1 MSVPAGAK
9 RTSSGSDH
17 AGCVAGA
24 VERAHGVGVPAGA
37 REILIREARSRGRAD
52 RPAVAADLVQLDA
65 RLVVD
70 DGVPGD
76 RRRAVGRGLCGGGRG
91 GRGDRVAP
99 GHLRGRLAGD
109 VAGTVVGGDRVHV
122 HPRLGGV
129 VDEAGAAGAG
139 DAPAV
144 PRDPVPGDAGAA
156 GVADGAPG
164 QLRRP
169 RAGRG
174 LHHPQ
179 PGDCGRRRVMRHG
192 RHQDPHDAPEPRKD
206 AAAGDRADGV
216 DVQPL
221 AVQRR
226 RGEPGPA
233 HLADEAAGV
242 EDVIAGRM
250 LDLGPGQAES
260 RLPQRQ
266 YLDRLGRRR
275 SVMGLRRSGA
285 RRQGAQDGDDHDR
298 QTRESPAVRPPR
310 TRGCRR
316 AAHPDLPPDP
326 MTGHGHARRA
336 RQRAAGKALVG
347 DQPRRAPHPAP
358 SGLRVKVGTV
368 LGSFST

>member
-1 MSVPAGAK
+1 MSVPGRREAHVQ
-9 RTSSGSDH
+9 RIRPW
-17 AGCVAGA
+17 GCVAGA

-37 REILIREARSRGRAD
+37 RETLVREARSGGRAD
-52 RPAVAADLVQLDA
+52 RPAVTADLVQLDA

-76 RRRAVGRGLCGGGRG
+76 RRSAVGRGLCGGGRG

-99 GHLRGRLAGD
+99 GHLGGRLARN

-122 HPRLGGV
+122 HARLGGV

-139 DAPAV
+139 DVPAV
-144 PRDPVPGDAGAA
+144 PRDPVPGDAGTA

-174 LHHPQ
+174 LHRPQ

-192 RHQDPHDAPEPRKD
+192 RHQDPHDAPEPRQH

-226 RGEPGPA
+226 CGEPGPA
-233 HLADEAAGV
+233 HLAHEAAGV
-242 EDVIAGRM
+242 VDVIAGRV
-250 LDLGPGQAES
+250 LDLGPGKVES
-260 RLPQRQ
+260 RLP
-266 YLDRLGRRR
+266 
-275 SVMGLRRSGA
+275 
-285 RRQGAQDGDDHDR
+285 
-298 QTRESPAVRPPR
+298 
-310 TRGCRR
+310 
-316 AAHPDLPPDP
+316 
-326 MTGHGHARRA
+326 
-336 RQRAAGKALVG
+336 
-347 DQPRRAPHPAP
+347 
-358 SGLRVKVGTV
+358 
-368 LGSFST
+368 